1 MKVTTLSGRD
11 FPRNIRRARRA
22 ADDGPVII
30 TDRGEP
36 AYVLLSHD
44 DYRRLAGDVPAI
56 RQLRSSDPAF
66 GLWGKRAGDGLAW
79 HRKMRREW

>member
-1 MKVTTLSGRD
+1 MKVTTLSSRH
-11 FPRNIRRARRA
+11 FTRNIRRAKSA

-44 DYRRLAGDVPAI
+44 DYRRLAGTVPAI
-56 RQLRSSDPAF
+56 DELHTDAAF
-66 GLWGKRAGDGLAW
+66 GLWGNRAGDGLAW
-79 HRKMRREW
+79 QRKMRSEW